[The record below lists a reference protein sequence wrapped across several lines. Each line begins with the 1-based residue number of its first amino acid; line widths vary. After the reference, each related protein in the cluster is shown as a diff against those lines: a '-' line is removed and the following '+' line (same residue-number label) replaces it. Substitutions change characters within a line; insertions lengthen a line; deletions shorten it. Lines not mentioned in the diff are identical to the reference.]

1 MFLISKFSADT
12 SAGTSTTSCDDDAG
26 TCSITFADG
35 TIITG
40 EISAAGTVVFNQLP
54 YALVPKRFEDSVARS
69 DFCGDNIDLTTV
81 KFNFEILDMAL
92 KCFILKFLD
101 FLKKVFNI

>member
-81 KFNFEILDMAL
+81 KFTLTLFLSIAWGLTSYYFTIIL
-92 KCFILKFLD
+92 
-101 FLKKVFNI
+101 